1 VALFRSEHPMRI
13 VIVVAI
19 LLIAV
24 NAAIIG
30 ARAQQDGPAET
41 RRPQQ
46 IVDISPAEGET
57 QIPQAPVEVD
67 LRTQYTGQL
76 TIDHHLIPEDQITGD
91 PNLGQLIFTPG
102 PNMELTE
109 LPHGANS
116 AVVEYW
122 PKTFQDADH
131 ARAKG
136 LLASYS
142 WSFHVA

>member
-1 VALFRSEHPMRI
+1 MRVAI
-13 VIVVAI
+13 IAII

-24 NAAIIG
+24 NAAILG
-30 ARAQQDGPAET
+30 ARSQTNGPAET
-41 RRPQQ
+41 RRPEQV
-46 IVDISPAEGET
+46 VDLSPREGET

-67 LRTQYTGQL
+67 LRSEFTGQL
-76 TIDHHLIPEDQITGD
+76 TIDGHPIPQDQITGD
-91 PNLGQLIFTPG
+91 PNLGQMIFTPG
-102 PNMELTE
+102 PNMDFRE

-122 PKTFQDADH
+122 PKTIRDADH

>member
-1 VALFRSEHPMRI
+1 MRV

-19 LLIAV
+19 LLVAV
-24 NAAIIG
+24 NAAIWG
-30 ARAQQDGPAET
+30 AHAQQSGPAEV
-41 RRPQQ
+41 RRPEQ
-46 IVDISPAEGET
+46 IVDLSPQEGET

-67 LRTQYTGQL
+67 LRREYTGQL
-76 TIDHHLIPEDQITGD
+76 TIDGHPIPQDQITGD
-91 PNLGQLIFTPG
+91 PNLGQIIFTPG
-102 PNMELTE
+102 PNMDFRE

-122 PKTFQDADH
+122 PKTIQDADH
-131 ARAKG
+131 ARAKK